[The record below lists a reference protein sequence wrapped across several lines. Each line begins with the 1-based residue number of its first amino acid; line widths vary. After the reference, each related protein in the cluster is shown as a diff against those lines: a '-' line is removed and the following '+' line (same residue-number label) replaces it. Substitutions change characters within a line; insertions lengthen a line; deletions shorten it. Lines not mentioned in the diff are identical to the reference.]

1 MIFRIL
7 RLFHLKNSQK
17 KKLFGK
23 NPIDLKCAIDFILF
37 EKGIHH
43 FVIIKQ

>member
-1 MIFRIL
+1 MTFRIL
-7 RLFHLKNSQK
+7 RLFRLENSQK

-23 NPIDLKCAIDFILF
+23 ILKDLNCAIDFILF

-43 FVIIKQ
+43 FVIIIQ